1 MGMNVLGFFL
11 KEILKEN
18 KLDIDNEIY
27 KYAKNNYLISKSLKE
42 VYYNLIQLIDII
54 NNMLEDE
61 SEKIGLKEFFNNYNH
76 PTIDKI

>member
-1 MGMNVLGFFL
+1 MNVLGFFL
-11 KEILKEN
+11 KEVMKEN
-18 KLDIDNEIY
+18 RLDIDNEIY

-61 SEKIGLKEFFNNYNH
+61 AEKIGLKDFFNTYNH
-76 PTIDKI
+76 PTTDKIN